1 MSTTKLSSKGQ
12 IVLPKSV
19 RDARHWPPGTE
30 FSIQEVSEGVL
41 LKPVPSVK
49 RTELSDVFGM
59 LRYKGPAKTLEEM
72 ERAAEKGVRERRDS
86 GRY

>member
-1 MSTTKLSSKGQ
+1 METTKLSSKGQ

-19 RDARHWPPGTE
+19 RDAHHWPPGTDFE
-30 FSIQEVSEGVL
+30 IQEVSEGIL

-49 RTELSDVFGM
+49 RTDLAEVLGI
-59 LRYKGPAKTLEEM
+59 LRYNGPAKTLEEM
-72 ERAAEKGVRERRDS
+72 DHAIKKGVRERRDS